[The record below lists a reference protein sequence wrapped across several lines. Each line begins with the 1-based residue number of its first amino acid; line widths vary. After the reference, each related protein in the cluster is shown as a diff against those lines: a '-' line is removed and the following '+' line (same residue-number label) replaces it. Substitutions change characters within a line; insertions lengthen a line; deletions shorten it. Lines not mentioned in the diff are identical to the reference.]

1 MGVIKDKITKD
12 IQAQRSQ
19 GIVNSSKIDQ
29 AFAKYD
35 LNVNEDEVRYKVK
48 EIIAEKVPEN
58 DNRDIKKFLL
68 GSVELT
74 SLHTTDTEE
83 SILAMVEQVNKFD
96 STYPDLPHVATI
108 CVYPAFTHLVRNT
121 LEVDGVEIAVV
132 SGSFPHSQTFMEV
145 KVAETALAIKDGA
158 TNIDI
163 VMPVG
168 KFLSE
173 DYEGVADDI
182 NELKQVCGEVPMKVI
197 LETCDLGSLSNVKK
211 AAILSMY
218 SGADYIKTSTG
229 KEKIGATPEAVY
241 VMCQAIKEYYDE
253 TGIMIGL
260 KPAGGINTSMDAIIY
275 YTIVKEVLGEKW
287 LTNEMFRL
295 GTSRLWQTLVKEVI

>member
-1 MGVIKDKITKD
+1 M
-12 IQAQRSQ
+12 QAHKSLAPM
-19 GIVNSSKIDQ
+19 SESKIEQ
-29 AFAKYD
+29 AFGKYN

-48 EIIAEKVPEN
+48 ELVAEKVPEN
-58 DNRDIKKFLL
+58 DNREVKKFLL

-83 SILAMVEQVNKFD
+83 SILAMVEKVNKFAGD
-96 STYPDLPHVATI
+96 YPDLPHVATI
-108 CVYPAFTHLVRNT
+108 VTYPIFTHLVRNT

-132 SGSFPHSQTFMEV
+132 SGNFPSSQTFMEV
-145 KVAETALAIKDGA
+145 KIAETALAIKDGA
-158 TNIDI
+158 TNVDI

-182 NELKQVCGEVPMKVI
+182 GELKQTCGDVPMKVI

-211 AAILSMY
+211 ASILSMY

-229 KEKIGATPEAVY
+229 KEKAGATPEAVY
-241 VMCQAIKEYYDE
+241 VMAQAIKEYYDE

-260 KPAGGINTSMDAIIY
+260 KPAGGINTVKDAVTY

-295 GTSRLWQTLVKEVI
+295 GTSRLWQTLLDEVVE